1 MKQDWRSLISG
12 TATQSEFISIEHLAP
27 SRSPRVETVFKMN
40 CIHLE
45 HGDAGQGS
53 GKIWH
58 RDVPISGKSALA
70 PRLHGGY
77 RGS

>member
-1 MKQDWRSLISG
+1 M
-12 TATQSEFISIEHLAP
+12 
-27 SRSPRVETVFKMN
+27 MN

-53 GKIWH
+53 GEDLRH
-58 RDVPISGKSALA
+58 RDVPMAGKSALP